1 MAIKKVAVIGASG
14 NVGTPVVDALL
25 TAGFIVTAI
34 AREESTSSYPAG
46 VEVRKADLSSLD
58 ALTKA
63 FVGQDAVVS
72 TIATSAV
79 GGQNVLADAAIAA
92 GVRRYIPS
100 EFGINT
106 RKLASEVLGK
116 MLQAKTAHVD
126 YLMEKAKSHPS
137 FTWTGLATGLFFD
150 WGLDFGTFGLSIKS
164 KIIRIID
171 SGNELVSTSSLPY
184 VGRAVAAVLTHEAET
199 ANKYLEFAEFTTSQ
213 NQILAIF
220 EETGSKFTM
229 KNAKSADI
237 EQAGYSKLNAG
248 DHSSFIDFLL
258 VYNFRDGAGHPFKA
272 EDKADEILGLSKSD
286 FKLVIKEYIE
296 LRSL

>member
-1 MAIKKVAVIGASG
+1 M
-14 NVGTPVVDALL
+14 
-25 TAGFIVTAI
+25 TAI

-63 FVGQDAVVS
+63 FVGQDAVIS

-126 YLMEKAKSHPS
+126 YLIEKAKSHPS

-150 WGLDFGTFGLSIKS
+150 WVCD
-164 KIIRIID
+164 
-171 SGNELVSTSSLPY
+171 ESLLPSVFRVNTY
-184 VGRAVAAVLTHEAET
+184 HNHAGPRLRH
-199 ANKYLEFAEFTTSQ
+199 FRFIHQ
-213 NQILAIF
+213 
-220 EETGSKFTM
+220 
-229 KNAKSADI
+229 
-237 EQAGYSKLNAG
+237 EQ
-248 DHSSFIDFLL
+248 DH
-258 VYNFRDGAGHPFKA
+258 
-272 EDKADEILGLSKSD
+272 
-286 FKLVIKEYIE
+286 
-296 LRSL
+296 